1 MDADL
6 VGVVLFG
13 SILAASLVWGMG
25 QVLLDALKWVKRRD
39 AIRKDAKRRFV
50 RMRKV

>member
-13 SILAASLVWGMG
+13 GILAASLVWGIG
-25 QVLLDALKWVKRRD
+25 QVLLDALKWIKRR
-39 AIRKDAKRRFV
+39 DAKRRFV